1 MCSGGLTRRHVLGL
15 VPGLALT
22 TIGLGAC
29 SDSGTGPAAVRW
41 GKEYCDYCG
50 MIVDDP
56 RFAAQVRQKPGA
68 KAWKFDD
75 LGDGVLWLAKQ
86 SWAAEPTV
94 EFWVGDVE
102 KGVWLDGRNAWFLDG
117 KKSPMGHN
125 LGAVPEQRPGAMTY
139 AQMTKLVLAK
149 GSTSRCETP
158 EEGKS

>member
-1 MCSGGLTRRHVLGL
+1 MCTLQLNRRQLLRL
-15 VPGLALT
+15 VPGLVIA
-22 TIGLGAC
+22 GSLGAC
-29 SDSGTGPAAVRW
+29 FDKGTGPVAVRW

-56 RFAAQVRQKPGA
+56 RFAAQVREKPGA

-86 SWAAEPTV
+86 SWANDPNV

-102 KGVWLDGRNAWFLDG
+102 KGVWLDGRNAWFMEG
-117 KKSPMGHN
+117 HKSPMGHN
-125 LGAVPEQRPGAMTY
+125 LGAVPAQRPGAMSF
-139 AQMTKLVLAK
+139 AQMRTLVTGK